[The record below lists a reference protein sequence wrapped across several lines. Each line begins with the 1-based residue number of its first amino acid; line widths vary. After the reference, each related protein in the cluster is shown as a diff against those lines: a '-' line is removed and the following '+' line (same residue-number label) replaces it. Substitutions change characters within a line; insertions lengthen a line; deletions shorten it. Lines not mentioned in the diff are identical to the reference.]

1 MKTVQVRFTL
11 EEINE
16 WSKASTGISLDTFKG
31 NVEAFIR
38 ISQQVPSFRLQSRM
52 RPLIVDEA
60 IDPEDI
66 VIIVVDEET
75 GEEHYYNPPMDD
87 IFAGLTP
94 KPYLNSV

>member
-1 MKTVQVRFTL
+1 MKTIQVKFTL

-16 WSKASTGISLDTFKG
+16 WSKKSTGISLDTFKG

-38 ISQQVPSFRLQSRM
+38 VSQQVPSFRLQRRL

-66 VIIVVDEET
+66 VIMVVDEST
-75 GEEHYYNPPMDD
+75 GEEHSYNPPLDA

-94 KPYLNSV
+94 KPFLNSI